1 MISWGWWSDSGGE
14 WQLAH
19 HCSWNLFSSAAS
31 RFFLPSSLHHALR
44 LLAHVLLHLGSCVIF
59 LFFVLSSLSYKPL
72 SAGVPGP
79 GALLKRDR
87 IHFLSP
93 LHTHLLFRPV
103 MLLFFL
109 SKYLFFFLEEFFS
122 FVTSVTSLPQSSRS
136 CPFMLIFLIYEAGLW
151 DVGSEN
157 FQEIFSW
164 L

>member
-1 MISWGWWSDSGGE
+1 MERFLHCPLEKIRVLVMGTFVLHSAADHASGVLSATIIELPHAVPQPPRG

-93 LHTHLLFRPV
+93 LHTHLLFHPV

-109 SKYLFFFLEEFFS
+109 SKYLFFFF
-122 FVTSVTSLPQSSRS
+122 
-136 CPFMLIFLIYEAGLW
+136 
-151 DVGSEN
+151 
-157 FQEIFSW
+157 
-164 L
+164 